1 MTDFQCLK
9 NPFTDYVRSCR
20 FCRFLNQRNTEASLG
35 SNKQVE
41 ATNHEKNLWVNCF
54 VNDQSRYL
62 TVDKGGAVGGG
73 VGVGGGAGNAS
84 DDSDGPRGGDE
95 VAGSGDGTARYA
107 PCLIS

>member
-1 MTDFQCLK
+1 MTNLEK
-9 NPFTDYVRSCR
+9 T
-20 FCRFLNQRNTEASLG
+20 
-35 SNKQVE
+35 VE
-41 ATNHEKNLWVNCF
+41 KTSLWVNCC
-54 VNDQSRYL
+54 VNDQSRYF

-95 VAGSGDGTARYA
+95 AAGSGDGTARYA